1 MHHLPM
7 HLGLSV
13 KTDSWKSAGIVNYR
27 PHWLYLELLSCKCA
41 RACKFPNCTCI
52 ANGLKCTHMCK
63 LKTCENQKL
72 DDMDYYSDESDD
84 EDYDTE

>member
-1 MHHLPM
+1 
-7 HLGLSV
+7 
-13 KTDSWKSAGIVNYR
+13 
-27 PHWLYLELLSCKCA
+27 
-41 RACKFPNCTCI
+41 
-52 ANGLKCTHMCK
+52 MCK